1 MKLMIAIL
9 LALSLAPATAGAQ
22 SLVPVDETL
31 EDAVIIQIQDD
42 EDDDDD
48 EDEDEED
55 DDD

>member
-9 LALSLAPATAGAQ
+9 FALFLAPATASAQ
-22 SLVPVDETL
+22 TIMPADDVVD
-31 EDAVIIQIQDD
+31 DAVMIQVQDN

-48 EDEDEED
+48 DDEDEED